1 MRCGRGAHRVA
12 VRGVPTRL
20 RSFPGGAR
28 RIPYLPSR
36 SSSPASGSY
45 ALAPSIVDVA
55 QAVGAGLLGYLAIAY
70 NYSIVAFIVGLV
82 LGPIIEENVHRS
94 LSLGDVGIF
103 VGSPLRIVLVALI
116 VGSLVG
122 PVALSLRNRYRAA
135 A

>member
-1 MRCGRGAHRVA
+1 M
-12 VRGVPTRL
+12 
-20 RSFPGGAR
+20 
-28 RIPYLPSR
+28 
-36 SSSPASGSY
+36 
-45 ALAPSIVDVA
+45 
-55 QAVGAGLLGYLAIAY
+55 GLI
-70 NYSIVAFIVGLV
+70 
-82 LGPIIEENVHRS
+82 LGPIVEENVHRS